1 MAASSEMTNKLYDCC
16 FGNLSLLSIRQFHID
31 KVAGA
36 AQKAKI
42 AAFRGKPMPRGPYP
56 YYWPGSGWTE
66 IFFTD
71 YVKAPHYT
79 GRGTNNF
86 ELGVEFGGEADVTGA
101 DPISID
107 IFQPQYDAAR
117 KVMVL
122 PKERTGHK
130 TITRNQAKDLIR
142 REKFHRALY
151 DKKMQ
156 EVLSKVSQDQEKLV
170 TASQQLAAMTGGEL
184 SSMAM
189 RPQRTI
195 RQPVRLNDYVDVGTI
210 RHPGTPVKQTSKQGP
225 VDIEA
230 SGPVKK
236 KVTHG
241 IKSGPGRKRKAESP
255 KKAQAAADVVPP
267 KKRSAKAKQSKVKK
281 SEAPKKTDDT
291 AVDIEASGPVK
302 KKATHGI
309 KSGPGRKRKAKS
321 QKKAQAAAD
330 VVPRKKRSA
339 KAKQSKVKKSAVPKK
354 TDGTAAP
361 ASPSGAAAT
370 AGRVVKLRFKLE
382 EKQKKQL
389 LQSHENLLEIM
400 TMETKLRDDDRWESA
415 NPYGVAK
422 LLLNSLELYDVKKM
436 AKHAIKLLPD
446 EDKRA
451 LVARFRQSAIDHV
464 ANLRRRAMT
473 DLTKCEETDTVKLGH
488 IPHGPATTP
497 PPTHGPATTPPPTP
511 ESEVQEDEAEA
522 HDCED
527 QQMEAEA
534 QEYDPL
540 DDFAF
545 GKKQLTPP
553 EQIVLPDPEHDK
565 VYDIASTPGIDLLAA
580 DGADDESVIDLSG
593 TPGETVDVVTRDETD
608 GPVETVDT
616 FVHKPHFITSARAGS
631 GYAGVSV
638 SEVGRSNPWRVK
650 FDGKTIGRCKTKNEA
665 CELYAEAYNYH
676 HNDQSDSSGP
686 RYKGQRDA

>member
-1 MAASSEMTNKLYDCC
+1 
-16 FGNLSLLSIRQFHID
+16 
-31 KVAGA
+31 
-36 AQKAKI
+36 
-42 AAFRGKPMPRGPYP
+42 
-56 YYWPGSGWTE
+56 
-66 IFFTD
+66 
-71 YVKAPHYT
+71 
-79 GRGTNNF
+79 
-86 ELGVEFGGEADVTGA
+86 
-101 DPISID
+101 
-107 IFQPQYDAAR
+107 
-117 KVMVL
+117 
-122 PKERTGHK
+122 
-130 TITRNQAKDLIR
+130 
-142 REKFHRALY
+142 
-151 DKKMQ
+151 
-156 EVLSKVSQDQEKLV
+156 
-170 TASQQLAAMTGGEL
+170 
-184 SSMAM
+184 
-189 RPQRTI
+189 
-195 RQPVRLNDYVDVGTI
+195 
-210 RHPGTPVKQTSKQGP
+210 
-225 VDIEA
+225 
-230 SGPVKK
+230 
-236 KVTHG
+236 
-241 IKSGPGRKRKAESP
+241 
-255 KKAQAAADVVPP
+255 
-267 KKRSAKAKQSKVKK
+267 
-281 SEAPKKTDDT
+281 
-291 AVDIEASGPVK
+291 
-302 KKATHGI
+302 
-309 KSGPGRKRKAKS
+309 
-321 QKKAQAAAD
+321 
-330 VVPRKKRSA
+330 
-339 KAKQSKVKKSAVPKK
+339 VKKSAVPKK

-422 LLLNSLELYDVKKM
+422 LLLNSLELYHVKKM

-473 DLTKCEETDTVKLGH
+473 DLTKCEETGTVKLGH

-540 DDFAF
+540 DDFTF

-553 EQIVLPDPEHDK
+553 EQIVLPGPEHDK

-616 FVHKPHFITSARAGS
+616 FVHKPHFITSARAQS

-650 FDGKTIGRCKTKNEA
+650 FDGKTIGRCPTKNEA